1 MRQKLTSKC
10 FHFYSQSYV
19 NLRMSWK
26 EFIIFP
32 DTTVCKLLFLILQGD
47 SLLIHL
53 LKAKT
58 CKSPIIQGI
67 LPNLANSFLCIL
79 VSTLSPCYCSPRSGA
94 HHLGLTHAEIF
105 LEDSLPQGLHLL
117 CWFLKDPPVLI
128 HESDYGTLLHH
139 GFPFQGSESEA
150 IYMACH
156 TFYELATT
164 CFYRVVSCQ
173 SGLLTVN
180 SSTIEWLSWVTQAL
194 LYF

>member
-1 MRQKLTSKC
+1 MRQKLTPKC
-10 FHFYSQSYV
+10 FHFDSQSYL

-32 DTTVCKLLFLILQGD
+32 YTTVCKLLFLILQGD
-47 SLLIHL
+47 TLLIYL

-58 CKSPIIQGI
+58 CKSPIVQEI

-79 VSTLSPCYCSPRSGA
+79 VSILSPCYRYPRPGS

-105 LEDSLPQGLHLL
+105 LEDSLPQGSPLL

-128 HESDYGTLLHH
+128 HESDYGALLHP
-139 GFPFQGSESEA
+139 GFPFQGPESEA

-156 TFYELATT
+156 AFYGLATIP
-164 CFYRVVSCQ
+164 FYRVVFCQ
-173 SGLLTVN
+173 SGLLTLN
-180 SSTIEWLSWVTQAL
+180 SSTVEWLPWVIQAL
-194 LYF
+194 LFF